1 MSAPMSRPRSIQ
13 LIEAVAERFEGAPV
27 SSRRRWSDEFKAEAI
42 SASLEPGAN
51 ISAVARRM
59 GISPAQLFAW
69 RRQARD
75 MTSAAPSIVTSEP
88 TMKSE
93 PMAEILIGS
102 IVIRVGREFGEAELR
117 RFIRAVRS
125 A

>member
-1 MSAPMSRPRSIQ
+1 MSAPVSRPRSIQ
-13 LIEAVAERFEGAPV
+13 LIEAVAERFDGAPV

-59 GISPAQLFAW
+59 GIAPSQLFAW

-75 MTSAAPSIVTSEP
+75 FTSSAPTGVPSEP
-88 TMKSE
+88 AVKPE
-93 PMAEILIGS
+93 PMAEIVIGS
-102 IVIRVGREFGEAELR
+102 IVIRVGCEFGEAELR
-117 RFIRAVRS
+117 RLIRAVRS

>member
-1 MSAPMSRPRSIQ
+1 MSRPRSIQ
-13 LIEAVAERFEGAPV
+13 LIEAVAERFDGAPV

-42 SASLEPGAN
+42 SASLEPGVN

-75 MTSAAPSIVTSEP
+75 MASAAPSTATSELAVKP
-88 TMKSE
+88 E
-93 PMAEILIGS
+93 PMAEIVIGA

-117 RFIRAVRS
+117 RLIRAVRS